1 MIRVISILVFLLTY
15 VVSPVTA
22 QSNFALPKV
31 AQKKH
36 ATQPTKPTNV
46 ASVNKKE
53 TNKKAITDVATVKPD
68 AQKEKPIEQ
77 LNDYE
82 LQLKAS
88 HGNPQA
94 QYLLGRKYVMR
105 GDSTGEELGLNW
117 IRTSAGNGYTKA
129 KDFLKSYRRHW

>member
-15 VVSPVTA
+15 VVSPVIA

-36 ATQPTKPTNV
+36 VFQPTKPTN
-46 ASVNKKE
+46 STSENKKE
-53 TNKKAITDVATVKPD
+53 ANKKAVFAPVKPEPE
-68 AQKEKPIEQ
+68 KEKPLEQ

-117 IRTSAGNGYTKA
+117 IRTSAGSGYTKA